1 MGQGWK
7 LMMRRAQIKIESQD
21 WNTNNGTRYVI
32 LSYGRV
38 HLDNHVAAT
47 ALRNLVDH

>member
-1 MGQGWK
+1 MIK
-7 LMMRRAQIKIESQD
+7 RAQSKIGSQD
-21 WNTNNGTRYVI
+21 WNTNNGARRYVI

-47 ALRNLVDH
+47 ALRNLVDHQ